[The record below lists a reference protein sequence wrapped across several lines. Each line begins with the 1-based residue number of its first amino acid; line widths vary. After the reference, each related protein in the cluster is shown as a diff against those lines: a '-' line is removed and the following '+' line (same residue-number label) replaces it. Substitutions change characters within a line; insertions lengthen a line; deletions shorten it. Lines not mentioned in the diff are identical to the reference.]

1 MSQYYEIRVLL
12 FHFKNK
18 FRLSLKQIGLSFIL
32 CKKEKNFAFTYILTI
47 SPLYTHF
54 LSLSPPPSYL
64 PLFLCIALVFPFL
77 CIFVCT
83 YLQFYSVFG
92 SFTFCHLVYHYFFS
106 IILSV
111 FLFSIFFS
119 AYSLERR
126 F

>member
-1 MSQYYEIRVLL
+1 MSQYYEILVFLFISKISFVFLSNKSDYRSFYAKKRKISLL
-12 FHFKNK
+12 LIFSPFHPF
-18 FRLSLKQIGLSFIL
+18 
-32 CKKEKNFAFTYILTI
+32 
-47 SPLYTHF
+47 THF

-64 PLFLCIALVFPFL
+64 SLFLCISLVFPFR

-92 SFTFCHLVYHYFFS
+92 SFTFCHLVYHHFFS